1 MTGES
6 KAGSEKLC
14 IDLCSGLKGSSKAF
28 VDAGWRVITVDVE
41 PKFAPVIVADV
52 RRLLEDSDFMA
63 LKPEVILTSPPC
75 TRLSRVDDWPL
86 PGIYEGLSVAG
97 ACLEI
102 VARMRPRFWA
112 LENPQESMLRWFIGA
127 PTKRLRLNS
136 FGYRTVKRTG
146 LWGNVPLG
154 LINDSPKVNPKGVKW
169 ENGPHSS
176 AIRAKMPLGLSQAI
190 LEAVESSP

>member
-1 MTGES
+1 LGGFS
-6 KAGSEKLC
+6 Q
-14 IDLCSGLKGSSKAF
+14 AF
-28 VDAGWRVITVDVE
+28 VDAGWEVITIDVD

-52 RRLLEDSDFMA
+52 RTLLDDSEFMS

-75 TRLSRVDDWPL
+75 TRLSRADDWPL

-102 VARMRPRFWA
+102 VARMRPKYWG
-112 LENPQESMLRWFIGA
+112 LENPQESMIRWFIGA

-146 LWGNVPLG
+146 LWGNIPLG
-154 LINDSPKVNPKGVKW
+154 LINDSPKVNPKGVRW
-169 ENGPHSS
+169 ENGPRAPH
-176 AIRAKMPLGLSQAI
+176 IRAMMPYAFSKAI
-190 LEAVESSP
+190 LNAVSESEGGST